1 MKKFKNL
8 VIGGIENKVVNLILI
23 TVIVLAVA
31 FQGASF
37 FQNRMLTQVSNETNA
52 KQEETLTTITSDVMG
67 QVVDNSMTRTTQLE
81 ALIADE
87 VFHHLAVRVEMLGQ
101 YAHTLFENPE
111 GYPRSEYAAPNPD
124 DNGEIVPQLILAEDT
139 DEEAIADKIGLSA
152 NMSDMMI
159 SFPGM
164 ILAIAV
170 AGILGGSLINA
181 MIALTIVTWTKYA
194 RLNTPVVYPGRGKR
208 NTYLYGCRGRRFYG
222 RYWNRVRHAG
232 LCEQRACGRRGF
244 RPLSHFDERCYT
256 GIC

>member
-124 DNGEIVPQLILAEDT
+124 DNGEIVAQLILAEDT
-139 DEEAIADKIGLSA
+139 DEEAIADKIGLTA
-152 NMSDMMI
+152 NMSDMMVSLFGASAETNSCFI
-159 SFPGM
+159 ALPDGAFLVVDDRSASKFSESGQPVNYDCRTRPWY
-164 ILAIAV
+164 IQAV
-170 AGILGGSLINA
+170 ASL
-181 MIALTIVTWTKYA
+181 W
-194 RLNTPVVYPGRGKR
+194 P
-208 NTYLYGCRGRRFYG
+208 
-222 RYWNRVRHAG
+222 
-232 LCEQRACGRRGF
+232 
-244 RPLSHFDERCYT
+244 
-256 GIC
+256 